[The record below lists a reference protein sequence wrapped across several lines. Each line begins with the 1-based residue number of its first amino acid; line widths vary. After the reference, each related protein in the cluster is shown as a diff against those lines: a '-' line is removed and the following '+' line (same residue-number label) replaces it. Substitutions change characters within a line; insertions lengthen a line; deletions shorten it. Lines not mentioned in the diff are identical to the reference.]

1 MVYPDAIGTDQAQI
15 LVADDQGEFDH
26 WQRYL
31 DMMAGDLRYV
41 GANLRAAAA
50 LDMALLSRLLSMK
63 YRGIYG
69 AYLCESEGVDL
80 ALLGPLLPQGDQ
92 ARR

>member
-15 LVADDQGEFDH
+15 LVAEDQGEFDH

-50 LDMALLSRLLSMK
+50 LGMALLSRLLIPAAFNID
-63 YRGIYG
+63 RYG
-69 AYLCESEGVDL
+69 PIFAFRLM
-80 ALLGPLLPQGDQ
+80 
-92 ARR
+92 